1 MIAVGIQSDSTVV
14 PGDGEFCLSLV
25 YRCSFHFSFN
35 I

>member
-14 PGDGEFCLSLV
+14 PGDGELCLNLV
-25 YRCSFHFSFN
+25 YRCSPDFSFN